1 MAKKF
6 WLKFHDNFFEDEK
19 IAFLMSHKNGHKYV
33 VVFLKLLNLCIKKA
47 RTDGEENLGILRFSE
62 KIPYNPELLS
72 QIFREDVEL
81 ISVCMGLFEKANL
94 IDIRSDETI
103 FIEEIARLTGK
114 ESESAERVRKHRE
127 LKASKA
133 LLLQSN
139 DTVTKSNNNKD
150 LEKELEKEEDKSEAK
165 ASEAKSVIEEWNTKS
180 PKDIPKLRQI
190 PSTRLSRF
198 KRRISEGMS
207 LDAIFERVKNSD
219 FLQGKNDRQWVMDF
233 DWLTKNETNWVK
245 VMESKYDNKK
255 DLQFE
260 AFKKAQEAIYQ

>member
-1 MAKKF
+1 MKT
-6 WLKFHDNFFEDEK
+6 
-19 IAFLMSHKNGHKYV
+19 
-33 VVFLKLLNLCIKKA
+33 KLLFDEDLLVIQPKVA
-47 RTDGEENLGILRFSE
+47 AAIGLGEAIILQQVHYWILRSNNHIQDLVWVYNSAESWRKQFPFFSRATIQRHLESLESQKLIRSENFNKMKMDRTKWYTIIYENVSKIEILLE
-62 KIPYNPELLS
+62 KNTIAQIEQPSHQHEQTYS
-72 QIFREDVEL
+72 QIEQAVTQN
-81 ISVCMGLFEKANL
+81 GP
-94 IDIRSDETI
+94 TI
-103 FIEEIARLTGK
+103 PEIT
-114 ESESAERVRKHRE
+114 SEIT
-127 LKASKA
+127 SK
-133 LLLQSN
+133 
-139 DTVTKSNNNKD
+139 
-150 LEKELEKEEDKSEAK
+150 EKEKNEAK